1 MGTTLKEMKVK
12 RIIDT
17 LFKVKVE
24 AIVDTLAD
32 TLIVVVHRT
41 VTKHL
46 SNWGPRHKTRL
57 SLTAEQMWFT
67 RH

>member
-1 MGTTLKEMKVK
+1 MGSTLKEMKVK

-24 AIVDTLAD
+24 AVVDTLAD
-32 TLIVVVHRT
+32 TLIVVVHQT

-46 SNWGPRHKTRL
+46 PNWGLRHKTRL
-57 SLTAEQMWFT
+57 
-67 RH
+67 

>member
-1 MGTTLKEMKVK
+1 MDSTLKEMKVK

-24 AIVDTLAD
+24 AVVDTLAD
-32 TLIVVVHRT
+32 TLIVVVHQT

-46 SNWGPRHKTRL
+46 PNWGLRYKTRL
-57 SLTAEQMWFT
+57 
-67 RH
+67 

>member
-1 MGTTLKEMKVK
+1 MGTTLKEMKIK

-24 AIVDTLAD
+24 AVVDTLAD
-32 TLIVVVHRT
+32 TLIVVVPHT

-46 SNWGPRHKTRL
+46 PNWEPRHKRR
-57 SLTAEQMWFT
+57 F
-67 RH
+67 